1 MKKVLNILLLLVF
14 VITLSSCT
22 ALEEYADNIR
32 PTTYAPA
39 LTESEAG
46 FIEMLPDLKL
56 AGIAVSNTAIFQD
69 ESQTRKGSG
78 VIIKKETGGL
88 NTVYYALTTQWVV
101 ENSLTVTIFTENGT
115 SISAQVL
122 NSKLSYEVDEDIALI
137 RFSSSEDLHVVE
149 LKRIDEAVL
158 LDNLTIFSI
167 ATPIST
173 AYLNF
178 VTNPALIM
186 GVYDNRIVHGTNL
199 NFGTLGSPLYLK
211 STGELIGINVK
222 YSFTAGGR
230 PEVLINEAIHINRV
244 IDLVEGY
251 L

>member
-14 VITLSSCT
+14 VITLSSCA

-46 FIEMLPDLKL
+46 FIEMLPELKL

-88 NTVYYALTTQWVV
+88 STVYYALTTQWVV

-244 IDLVEGY
+244 IDLVERY

>member
-46 FIEMLPDLKL
+46 FIEMLPELKL

-78 VIIKKETGGL
+78 VIIKKEDGRL

-101 ENSLTVTIFTENGT
+101 QNSLNVTIFTENGT

-122 NSKLSYEVDEDIALI
+122 NSKISYEADEDIALI

-149 LKRIDEAVL
+149 LKRIDDEL
-158 LDNLTIFSI
+158 SLDSLTIFSV

-199 NFGTLGSPLYLK
+199 NPGTLGSPLYLK

>member
-14 VITLSSCT
+14 VITLSSCA

-32 PTTYAPA
+32 PITYAPA

-46 FIEMLPDLKL
+46 FIAMLPELKL

-88 NTVYYALTTQWVV
+88 STVYYALTTQWVV

-122 NSKLSYEVDEDIALI
+122 NSKLSYEADEDIALI

>member
-14 VITLSSCT
+14 VFTLSSCT

-46 FIEMLPDLKL
+46 FIEMLPELKL

-78 VIIKKETGGL
+78 VIIKKEDGRL

-101 ENSLTVTIFTENGT
+101 QNSLNVTIFTENGT

-122 NSKLSYEVDEDIALI
+122 NSKISYEADEDIALI

-149 LKRIDEAVL
+149 LKRIDDAL
-158 LDNLTIFSI
+158 SLDSLTIF
-167 ATPIST
+167 
-173 AYLNF
+173 L
-178 VTNPALIM
+178 
-186 GVYDNRIVHGTNL
+186 
-199 NFGTLGSPLYLK
+199 
-211 STGELIGINVK
+211 
-222 YSFTAGGR
+222 
-230 PEVLINEAIHINRV
+230 
-244 IDLVEGY
+244 
-251 L
+251 

>member
-1 MKKVLNILLLLVF
+1 M
-14 VITLSSCT
+14 
-22 ALEEYADNIR
+22 
-32 PTTYAPA
+32 
-39 LTESEAG
+39 
-46 FIEMLPDLKL
+46 
-56 AGIAVSNTAIFQD
+56 
-69 ESQTRKGSG
+69 
-78 VIIKKETGGL
+78 IIKKETGGL

-186 GVYDNRIVHGTNL
+186 GCMITR
-199 NFGTLGSPLYLK
+199 LYMVGFKPRNTWITSLFK
-211 STGELIGINVK
+211 INWRTHR
-222 YSFTAGGR
+222 Y
-230 PEVLINEAIHINRV
+230 
-244 IDLVEGY
+244 
-251 L
+251 

>member
-1 MKKVLNILLLLVF
+1 MKKVLNILLLLVC
-14 VITLSSCT
+14 VITLSSCA

-46 FIEMLPDLKL
+46 FIEMLPELKL

-199 NFGTLGSPLYLK
+199 NPGTLGSPLYLK

-230 PEVLINEAIHINRV
+230 PEVLLNEAIHINRV

>member
-14 VITLSSCT
+14 VFTLSSCT

-46 FIEMLPDLKL
+46 FIEMLPELKL

-78 VIIKKETGGL
+78 VIIKKEDGRL

-101 ENSLTVTIFTENGT
+101 QNSLNVTIFTENGT

-122 NSKLSYEVDEDIALI
+122 NSKISYEADEDIALI

-149 LKRIDEAVL
+149 LKRIDDAL
-158 LDNLTIFSI
+158 SLDSLTIFSV

-199 NFGTLGSPLYLK
+199 NPGTLGSPLYLK

>member
-14 VITLSSCT
+14 VFTLSSCT
-22 ALEEYADNIR
+22 ALEAYADNIR

-46 FIEMLPDLKL
+46 FIEMLPELKL

-78 VIIKKETGGL
+78 VIIKKEDGRL

-101 ENSLTVTIFTENGT
+101 QNSLNVTIFTENGT

-122 NSKLSYEVDEDIALI
+122 NSKISYEADEDIALI

-149 LKRIDEAVL
+149 LKRIDDAL
-158 LDNLTIFSI
+158 SLDSLTIFSV

-199 NFGTLGSPLYLK
+199 NPGTLGSPLYLK

-230 PEVLINEAIHINRV
+230 PEVLVNEAIHINKV